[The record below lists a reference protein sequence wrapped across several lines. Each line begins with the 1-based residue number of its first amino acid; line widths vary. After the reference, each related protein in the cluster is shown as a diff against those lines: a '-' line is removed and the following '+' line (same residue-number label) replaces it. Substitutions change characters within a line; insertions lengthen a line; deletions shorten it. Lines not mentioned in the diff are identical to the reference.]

1 MTADLQKKEEVNP
14 VPLKCPSCGHPVV
27 RRSLKQAVHLVET
40 YRDGELVDT
49 DTTDYAEVLKGGN
62 SWTCEACDQ
71 SWYWPPRRLTL
82 RIEQDTDPMSPR
94 EHDNLGIM
102 VCFHGR
108 YNLGDKTDLKS
119 SMFNDWGELEAHL
132 KENEDATHILPL
144 YLYDHSGLSMSTS
157 GFHCGWDSGRV
168 GFIYTTAK
176 RVAEMGVAEENIEQ
190 QLEAEVKVYDQYL
203 QGDVWGYIIE
213 DEDGEQLDSCWGFYG
228 RDDAEAE
235 AHAAMEHV

>member
-1 MTADLQKKEEVNP
+1 MADELQKPEEVNP

-27 RRSLKQAVHLVET
+27 RRTFKQAVHLVET

-49 DTTDYAEVLKGGN
+49 ETTDYDEVLKGGN
-62 SWTCEACDQ
+62 SWVCEACDQ
-71 SWYWPPRRLTL
+71 TWYWPPRRLTL
-82 RIEQDTDPMSPR
+82 RIEQDADAESPR
-94 EHDNLGIM
+94 EFDNLGIM
-102 VCFHGR
+102 VCFHNR

-119 SMFNDWGELEAHL
+119 SMFDGWEELAKHL
-132 KENEDATHILPL
+132 QEEEEATHILPL
-144 YLYDHSGLSMSTS
+144 YLYDHSGITMSTGPFS
-157 GFHCGWDSGRV
+157 CRWDSGQV

-176 RVAEMGVAEENIEQ
+176 RIAEMGVAEENIEQ

-228 RDDAEAE
+228 REDAESE
-235 AHAAMEHV
+235 ARAAMEHV